1 MRKIGLVDGTYAHVS
16 NYQYKQISV
25 GKDVYVVY
33 CDDVAIGVFPTSRY
47 KLG

>member
-1 MRKIGLVDGTYAHVS
+1 MRKIGLVGGTYAHVS